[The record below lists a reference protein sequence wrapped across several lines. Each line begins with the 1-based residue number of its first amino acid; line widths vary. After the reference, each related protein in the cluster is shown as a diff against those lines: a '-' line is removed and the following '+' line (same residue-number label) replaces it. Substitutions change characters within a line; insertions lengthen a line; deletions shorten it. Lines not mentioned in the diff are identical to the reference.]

1 MFSEKADDETFV
13 KCASCKCT
21 RGNQFFTSGLMSC
34 DRCIDH
40 KKAYNKKKSEENRL
54 NNPSTFCEICQR
66 YSKDDRW
73 EEHLNF
79 KRHKLGVLLLE
90 FEEEMAN
97 AMEEEKEQ
105 LQKEQDKRLKELT
118 DYYEDLRQKELK
130 N

>member
-1 MFSEKADDETFV
+1 
-13 KCASCKCT
+13 
-21 RGNQFFTSGLMSC
+21 MSC

-66 YSKDDRW
+66 YSKDDRR